1 MTRILHGIL
10 PLIVILVAAGCS
22 STTPSYHAPE
32 PRPLGRDLPG
42 TTVSRDDLAAEPAV
56 FPEPA
61 DSLTLRDAL
70 AAALTN
76 SPELATYSWE
86 VRAREAEALQAGL
99 RPNPGLGAEVENFG
113 GGGDF
118 RGFHSSETT
127 LALSQLIELGGKR
140 GKRLRVAEFAQGL
153 SSWDYETARID
164 VLTETTKSFIQV
176 LLAQEQL
183 ALTEELVQV
192 AKDVLA
198 SVARRVKAGST
209 SPIQENRARVEM
221 ETSRIDRDQA
231 QRVLAMARKQ
241 LSAHWGGTTPVFH
254 QAVGNIEE
262 VPAPPS
268 LESLWALLA
277 QNPSLARWAMELDHR
292 SAVLDLEQSL
302 GSVDLLVGAG
312 VRYFSQVEDAAF
324 VLEFGIPLP
333 VFDRNQGA
341 TQAAA
346 MRLRRT
352 EEEHR
357 AAAVRI
363 QTQLGI
369 SHEELLAA
377 QSEVQALRDRALPEA
392 EIAFNS
398 AQEAYL
404 RGSMRF
410 IDVLDIKR
418 MLFGLKSRYFTAL
431 VRYHGTVA
439 DIERLTGESIETAGK
454 NPGRP

>member
-1 MTRILHGIL
+1 MTRIFQGFL
-10 PLIVILVAAGCS
+10 PLIVILAAIGCS

-42 TTVSRDDLAAEPAV
+42 ATVSRDDQAPEPTV
-56 FPEPA
+56 FSEPA

-70 AAALTN
+70 VAALTN
-76 SPELATYSWE
+76 SPELAAYSWE

-118 RGFHSSETT
+118 RGFHASETT

-140 GKRLRVAEFAQGL
+140 GKRLKVAEFEQGL
-153 SSWDYETARID
+153 SSWDYEAARID

-183 ALTEELVQV
+183 ALAEELVKV
-192 AKDVLA
+192 AENVLA
-198 SVARRVKAGST
+198 SVAHRVKVGST

-221 ETSRIDRDQA
+221 ETSRIDRGRA
-231 QRVLAMARKQ
+231 QHALAAARKQ

-268 LESLWALLA
+268 LESLWTRLE

-302 GSVDLLVGAG
+302 GSLDLSVGAG
-312 VRYFSQVEDAAF
+312 VRYFNEADATAF
-324 VLEFGIPLP
+324 VFEFGLPLP

-341 TQAAA
+341 AQAAA

-352 EEEHR
+352 EEERR
-357 AAAVRI
+357 ATAVRI

-392 EIAFNS
+392 EAAFNS

-410 IDVLDIKR
+410 IDVLDIER
-418 MLFGLKSRYFTAL
+418 MLFGLKSRYFAAL

-454 NPGRP
+454 NHGRP